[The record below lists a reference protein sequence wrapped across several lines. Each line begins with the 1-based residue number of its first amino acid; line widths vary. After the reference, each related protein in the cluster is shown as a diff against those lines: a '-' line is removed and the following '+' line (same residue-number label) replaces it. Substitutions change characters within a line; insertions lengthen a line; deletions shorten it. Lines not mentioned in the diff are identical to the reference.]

1 MQVMEHQSVNDTNLM
16 SHMMHRE
23 NEHNAEHTFSGILN
37 GLDFVS
43 RLNVKRPNGLEQES
57 DSYEKRFIACQ
68 KENAKLQEELSEAYL
83 IKSKFAEQLKIEVEK
98 NTGLE
103 REVRHFQNQ
112 VAAVLSERD
121 RILLKVEHL
130 QRKRD
135 GLIEKVTD
143 LEDRLEHVTSEYA
156 EEKGLCEILYCKLE
170 KLKEENEVF
179 EKIIEKFWKMRN
191 RSMNGTTD
199 TKNIEDIA
207 LVLLQETEDLW
218 HYGEAKYKCDP
229 QAGENSDE
237 LVCLRARLGKLQLE
251 YEKELANRREM
262 ESSLSHYRNNM
273 SCLTELMCKEIYHLR
288 LLKGSIR
295 NEVLSFF
302 SEEREWIMSLQGF
315 LHLATNVEHR
325 PMKEHAGFN
334 SILHADSNMM
344 ELDQCDI
351 NAADK
356 GSSQRGRT
364 TNENKGRIV
373 CQILLQGLQ
382 IIIKCSYKTSVDSAE
397 IVASMADNDSVPLLI
412 QEKDSVNDVLEVEH
426 QLFRFTELN
435 QDKSGQNSVSQ
446 DDTKKP
452 LQTTFL
458 VSKLERKE
466 SFKEES
472 SSSCSTDYGEAL
484 AQALQEKVA
493 ALLLLS
499 QQEER
504 HILESNT
511 TSAMESQIFS
521 LKQQLIQVTN
531 EKLDALVK
539 LACTQEKCL
548 KLQEKQ
554 RSFKKLTQRGHIHTD
569 EPIEVVE
576 SSFISNDTGSALPG
590 SRKELMQGYLKHL
603 WSKRQAFSVPA
614 SLTHMLSLNRSN
626 HNNNNR

>member
-364 TNENKGRIV
+364 TNE
-373 CQILLQGLQ
+373 
-382 IIIKCSYKTSVDSAE
+382 
-397 IVASMADNDSVPLLI
+397 
-412 QEKDSVNDVLEVEH
+412 EKDSVNDVLEVEH